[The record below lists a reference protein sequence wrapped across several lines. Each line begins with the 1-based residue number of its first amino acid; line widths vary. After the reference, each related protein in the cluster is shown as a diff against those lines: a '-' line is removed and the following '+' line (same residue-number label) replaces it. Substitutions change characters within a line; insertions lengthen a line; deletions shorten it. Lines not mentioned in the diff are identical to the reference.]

1 MAENNLKLRLG
12 IIRPRF
18 NDYLKSKGRKS
29 MSKKRFS
36 KASLR
41 KTSKHTLTQSMMT
54 NSYNRLYLTTQPKPV
69 RSNYQILMSLNG

>member
-41 KTSKHTLTQSMMT
+41 KTSKHTLT
-54 NSYNRLYLTTQPKPV
+54 
-69 RSNYQILMSLNG
+69 

>member
-1 MAENNLKLRLG
+1 LNIFRIRCYNKAWYNNIKFLPSEEKKQATNIMAENNLKLRLG

-41 KTSKHTLTQSMMT
+41 KTSKHTLT
-54 NSYNRLYLTTQPKPV
+54 
-69 RSNYQILMSLNG
+69 